1 MRGQLYG
8 HGHMGRIHAQKLSAR
23 PDIQLEIIDPPMG
36 REASSRGLP
45 DFAIIATPTQS
56 HAAVALPLLR
66 AGVPCLIEKPL
77 AADLTS
83 ARQLAAFPH
92 LSVGHIER
100 FNPTLVPIRSAGAAP
115 RFFQA
120 ERLSP
125 FQKRGTDVDV
135 IADLMIHDIDLA
147 LWLLGGTVRDVRAT
161 GLGVMTGSAD
171 IVHARVELDGG
182 VAALT
187 ASRVSHSPSRTL
199 RLVEDGTYWSADLR
213 GRSLH
218 RVRWGERLLPP
229 EPVPV
234 PAADAIEAEQA
245 AFLAAV
251 HGASPYPCPGREA
264 LAAMALAE
272 QIRQCL

>member
-8 HGHMGRIHAQKLSAR
+8 HGHMGRIHARKLADR
-23 PDIQLEIIDPPMG
+23 LDIQLELIDPPLG
-36 REASSRGLP
+36 LSASGRGLP
-45 DFAIIATPTQS
+45 DFAIIATPTRT

-77 AADLTS
+77 AADLT
-83 ARQLAAFPH
+83 AGRELAVFPH
-92 LSVGHIER
+92 LTVGHVER
-100 FNPTLVPIRSAGAAP
+100 FNPTLSAIQAAGCAP

-147 LWLLGGTVRDVRAT
+147 LWLLGGQVRDVRAT

-171 IVHARVELDGG
+171 IVNARVELDGG
-182 VAALT
+182 VAVLT
-187 ASRVSHSPSRTL
+187 ASRVSYTPSRTL
-199 RLVEDGTYWSADLR
+199 RLVEDGSYWSADLR

-218 RVRWGERLLPP
+218 RVRWGDRVLTP

-234 PAADAIEAEQA
+234 SDGDAIEAEQE
-245 AFLAAV
+245 AFLSAV
-251 HGASPYPCPGREA
+251 RGDSPYPCPASEA
-264 LAAMALAE
+264 LAAMELAE